1 MELSFLHEKIHVKG
15 GKRMNKKTAVIS
27 GIVFVVLLLVFG
39 TREWVNGNQGS
50 TLGIEKM
57 NKIVSAKY
65 PGEILS
71 TELTNRDDTRQYKTV
86 LKNEQG
92 VYVIWSDAVS
102 GEILD
107 MNRTENEQ
115 VQEERITKVEA
126 EKIAAKHGKVKS
138 AEFNKQ
144 NKVYLVLVSSE
155 GTTYRLE
162 INATNGDI
170 KSKNEVE
177 SGDED
182 EPAQPNTKITEEE
195 AKQVALNEVKGTVT
209 DIELDEEDEVIVY
222 EVEIETKTKE
232 AQVIINA
239 FSGEVNSVTM
249 ETKDRD

>member
-1 MELSFLHEKIHVKG
+1 
-15 GKRMNKKTAVIS
+15 MNKKTAVIS
-27 GIVFVVLLLVFG
+27 GIVIVILLLVFG

-50 TLGIEKM
+50 RLEKEKI

-71 TELTNRDDTRQYKTV
+71 TELTNRDNTGQYKTV
-86 LKNEQG
+86 LKSEQG

-107 MNRTENEQ
+107 MNRTENEE
-115 VQEERITKVEA
+115 VQGKRITKDKA
-126 EKIAAKHGKVKS
+126 ENIAAKHGKVKS
-138 AEFNKQ
+138 AEFNEE
-144 NKVYLVLVSSE
+144 NKVYLVRVSTE
-155 GTTYRLE
+155 GKTYSLE
-162 INATNGDI
+162 INGTNGEI
-170 KSKNEVE
+170 KSKKEVE

-182 EPAQPNTKITEEE
+182 EPAQPNTKITKEE
-195 AKQVALNEVKGTVT
+195 ARRIALNEVKGTVT
-209 DIELDEEDEVIVY
+209 DIELDDEDGVIVY

-239 FSGEVNSVTM
+239 FSGEVNSVTK